1 MIKNITDLLIYNKSL
16 ELLPKLY
23 GLLQKLPNSETFLV
37 NQSKR
42 AGVSIA
48 SNIAEGFSKRIFY
61 KEFKRYLLIAL
72 ASTDELQSHL
82 RIIALIRPELAQES
96 GKLIDLYK
104 QLAKQINKTHSMW
117 QFMPENPL

>member
-1 MIKNITDLLIYNKSL
+1 MIKDIRDLQIYEKSL
-16 ELLPKLY
+16 SLLPDLY
-23 GLLQKLPNSETFLV
+23 KFLEKLPKTEFFLI
-37 NQSKR
+37 NQAKR
-42 AGVSIA
+42 AAVSIP
-48 SNIAEGFSKRIFY
+48 SNIAEGFSKRIFF

-82 RIIALIRPELAQES
+82 RIIALIKPELAQES
-96 GKLIDLYK
+96 GILIDLYK